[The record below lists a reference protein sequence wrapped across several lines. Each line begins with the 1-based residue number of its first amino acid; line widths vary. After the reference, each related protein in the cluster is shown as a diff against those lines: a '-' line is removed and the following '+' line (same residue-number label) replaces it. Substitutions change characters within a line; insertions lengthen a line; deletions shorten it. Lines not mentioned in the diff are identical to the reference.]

1 MKEHHKEQLFRITD
15 SNGEK
20 VLVAS
25 DSFKKAAD
33 EYLGFS
39 LSRKADFRKSK
50 TSNEMIVSFPGK
62 IRPFK
67 IEKVE
72 NEANKRSSL

>member
-1 MKEHHKEQLFRITD
+1 MNEQLFRITD

-20 VLVAS
+20 ILVTS

-33 EYLGFS
+33 EYLGFQ

-50 TSNEMIVSFPGK
+50 VSNEMIVSFPGK

-67 IEKVE
+67 IEKVG
-72 NEANKRSSL
+72 K